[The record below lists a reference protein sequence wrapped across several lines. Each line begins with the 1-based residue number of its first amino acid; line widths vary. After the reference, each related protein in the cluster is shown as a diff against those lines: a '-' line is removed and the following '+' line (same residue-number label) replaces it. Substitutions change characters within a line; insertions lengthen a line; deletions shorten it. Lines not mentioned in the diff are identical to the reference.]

1 MFIREPFKAPPGSK
15 TTYEVKYP
23 KGRKP
28 FPTQREADAFA
39 AEQRAAEGGWAEVN
53 MIVAICVSARS

>member
-28 FPTQREADAFA
+28 FDDAIAAHLFA
-39 AEQRAAEGGWAEVN
+39 AEERANGWAEVN
-53 MIVAICVSARS
+53 MIVSINVSPRS